1 MTLHDAIQ
9 ADAINVFANQND
21 FAEPVVY
28 YKKTGKARPINAVVV
43 RDALAILPEDG
54 DTVTPV
60 FEIHVANDIVEG
72 ISSEELNLGGDMI
85 AFAVRVGQAVQ
96 RRTITKL
103 LAHDEGVLTLECR

>member
-1 MTLHDAIQ
+1 MSLHDLIQ
-9 ADAINVFANQND
+9 AEAINVFANPND

-72 ISSEELNLGGDMI
+72 ISSEELNLGGAMI
-85 AFAVRVGQAVQ
+85 AIAPRVGQAVE
-96 RRTITKL
+96 RREIIRL
-103 LAHDEGVLTLECR
+103 LSHDEGVIHVQCR

>member
-1 MTLHDAIQ
+1 MSLHDLIQ
-9 ADAINVFANQND
+9 ADAINVFANPND

-28 YKKTGKARPINAVVV
+28 YKKTGKARPIYAVVV

-60 FEIHVANDIVEG
+60 FEIAAANDIVKG

-85 AFAVRVGQAVQ
+85 AFAVRVGQAIQ

-103 LAHDEGVLTLECR
+103 LAHDEGMLTLECR

>member
-1 MTLHDAIQ
+1 MIQ
-9 ADAINVFANQND
+9 ADAISVFANAND

-28 YKKTGKARPINAVVV
+28 YKKTGKARPIYAVVV

-85 AFAVRVGQAVQ
+85 AFAVRVGQAVE
-96 RRTITKL
+96 RREIIRL
-103 LAHDEGVLTLECR
+103 LGHDEGMLHLQCR

>member
-1 MTLHDAIQ
+1 MSLHDAIQ
-9 ADAINVFANQND
+9 ADAINVFANAND

-28 YKKTGKARPINAVVV
+28 YKKTGKARPISAVVV

-85 AFAVRVGQAVQ
+85 AFAVRVGQAVE
-96 RRTITKL
+96 RREIIRL
-103 LAHDEGVLTLECR
+103 LGHDEGMIHLQCR

>member
-1 MTLHDAIQ
+1 MSLHDTIQ
-9 ADAINVFANQND
+9 ADAINVFANPND

-28 YKKTGKARPINAVVV
+28 YKKTGRARPINAVVV

-60 FEIHVANDIVEG
+60 FEIHVANDIVKG

-103 LAHDEGVLTLECR
+103 LAHEEGMLTLECR

>member
-1 MTLHDAIQ
+1 MSLHDLIQ
-9 ADAINVFANQND
+9 ADAINVFASPND

-28 YKKTGKARPINAVVV
+28 YKKTGKARAIFMVVV

-60 FEIHVANDIVEG
+60 FELHGANDIVKG

-85 AFAVRVGQAVQ
+85 AFAVRVGQAVE
-96 RRTITKL
+96 RREIIRL
-103 LAHDEGVLTLECR
+103 LGHDEGMIHLQCR

>member
-1 MTLHDAIQ
+1 MTLHDVIQ
-9 ADAINVFANQND
+9 DDAINVFANASD

-28 YKKTGKARPINAVVV
+28 YKKTGKARAISAVVV

-60 FEIHVANDIVEG
+60 FEIHVANDIVKG

-85 AFAVRVGQAVQ
+85 QFAPRVGQAVE
-96 RRTITKL
+96 RREIVRL
-103 LAHDEGVLTLECR
+103 LGHDEGMLYLQCR

>member
-1 MTLHDAIQ
+1 MTLHDLIQ
-9 ADAINVFANQND
+9 SDAINVFANAND
-21 FAEPVVY
+21 FAEPVTY
-28 YKKTGKARPINAVVV
+28 YKKTGKARAINAVVV

-103 LAHDEGVLTLECR
+103 LAHDEGMLTLECR

>member
-1 MTLHDAIQ
+1 MPLHDAIQ
-9 ADAINVFANQND
+9 ADAINVFANPND
-21 FAEPVVY
+21 FAEPVTY

-54 DTVTPV
+54 DTATPV

-103 LAHDEGVLTLECR
+103 LAHDEGMLTLECR

>member
-1 MTLHDAIQ
+1 MSLHDMIQ
-9 ADAINVFANQND
+9 SDAINVFANPND

-28 YKKTGKARPINAVVV
+28 YKKTGKARPIDAVVV

-60 FEIHVANDIVEG
+60 FEIHVANDIVKG

-85 AFAVRVGQAVQ
+85 AFAPRVGQPVE
-96 RRTITKL
+96 RREIIRL
-103 LAHDEGVLTLECR
+103 LSHDEGMIHVQCR

>member
-1 MTLHDAIQ
+1 MSLHDLIQ
-9 ADAINVFANQND
+9 ADAINVFANAND

-28 YKKTGKARPINAVVV
+28 YKKTGKARPISAVVV

-60 FEIHVANDIVEG
+60 FEIHVANDILEG

-85 AFAVRVGQAVQ
+85 AFAVRVGQAVE
-96 RRTITKL
+96 RREIIRL
-103 LAHDEGVLTLECR
+103 LGHDEGMLYLQGR

>member
-1 MTLHDAIQ
+1 MSLHDLIQ
-9 ADAINVFANQND
+9 ADAINVFANAND

-28 YKKTGKARPINAVVV
+28 YKKTGKARPISAVVV

-85 AFAVRVGQAVQ
+85 AFAVRVGQAVE
-96 RRTITKL
+96 RREVIRL
-103 LAHDEGVLTLECR
+103 LGHDEGMILLQCR